1 MLTAAKE
8 ALSSTHSQLTTVF
21 ARYGIHLNSRQ
32 IWHHMGVTVMIGQNN
47 TQGQQFTVADARGL
61 SHFASGAGLGRVSM
75 WSLNRDAQC
84 GSSFAVTGV
93 KSTSCSGVAQAR
105 LQFSTVLA
113 HLDGTAGAP
122 VKGSAVTTATVD
134 TNPADAPYPL
144 WQPTESYQTDYKV
157 VREGYI
163 YQAKWYNQGQDPAS
177 QVQYQ
182 WQTPWLLVGPVVVG
196 DHAPKLP
203 PVAAG
208 TYPAWSATQG
218 YNAGD
223 RVLLN
228 GLPYQAK
235 WASLGASPAS
245 EAADPSASPWQPLFS
260 IPGEPTASS

>member
-1 MLTAAKE
+1 
-8 ALSSTHSQLTTVF
+8 VF

-163 YQAKWYNQGQDPAS
+163 YQAKWYNQGEDPA
-177 QVQYQ
+177 QPVQYQ
-182 WQTPWLLVGPVVVG
+182 YQSPWLLVGPVVPT
-196 DHAPKLP
+196 DHAPKQP
-203 PVAAG
+203 TVATG
-208 TYPAWSATQG
+208 TYPSWSLTAA
-218 YNAGD
+218 YVAGQK
-223 RVLLN
+223 VLLN

-235 WASLGASPAS
+235 WTTQGASPAA
-245 EAADPSASPWQPLFS
+245 EAVDPSASPWQPLFN
-260 IPGEPTASS
+260 IPGEPTQD